1 MKKKHEGLV
10 NGWYYCV
17 EDVGHT
23 EQGGRPS
30 YWAHIHEVMSI
41 NRLQHFETRED
52 AELLIGNWRVEAG
65 VLIEKK
71 MTDRFGYFSSSD
83 AALAV
88 VRRACQMRAHNL
100 AATTKEIGRFLERY
114 GMQGHLQQ

>member
-23 EQGGRPS
+23 EQGGQPR
-30 YWAHIHEVMSI
+30 YWAHIHDVMSV
-41 NRLQHFETRED
+41 NRLAHFETED
-52 AELLIGNWRVEAG
+52 DALSLIGDWRIEVG

-71 MTDRFGYFSSSD
+71 ITERFGYFGSAD
-83 AALAV
+83 NAQAV

-100 AATTKEIGRFLERY
+100 AATTKEIGRFLELY

>member
-1 MKKKHEGLV
+1 MTKKHEGLV

-23 EQGGRPS
+23 EQGGQSR
-30 YWAHIHEVMSI
+30 YWAHIHDVMTV
-41 NRLQHFETRED
+41 NRLAHFETED
-52 AELLIGNWRVEAG
+52 DARLLIGDWRIEVG

-71 MTDRFGYFSSSD
+71 HTERFGYFSSSD
-83 AALAV
+83 AAQAV